1 MDDIFS
7 EIPNKLPLLE
17 LFFATKNTTVLRRL
31 RDKEIKELNFYTD
44 SKQEAESNEWAINP
58 LVLSNIKNI
67 NLAENPTTSNYG
79 QTSYYVIKF
88 DNLSFDEE
96 DVYIAGEFDLYKVN
110 KALKMFY
117 WTRNNEKFFQ
127 GLGLT
132 YQLTDRDEKIKITW
146 PLGLDFSNAPSI
158 KSLAGLDF
166 RNRDSNYNYN
176 NTYRKLLR
184 IKFYNNADM
193 WTLNTNELNK
203 NQVREVILG
212 NTLSESAKI
221 TFSNGKGTTKI
232 RVVPHTRSKNNE
244 RLDSNGTNEL
254 WKLLEYLGE
263 VFDKYTVIIVQ
274 QEEEYLF
281 NSIKSAGF
289 NACYLTEADNVND

>member
-31 RDKEIKELNFYTD
+31 RDKEIKELNFHTD

-67 NLAENPTTSNYG
+67 NLAQNPATSNYD

-96 DVYIAGEFDLYKVN
+96 DIYIAGEFDLYKVN

-117 WTRNNEKFFQ
+117 WTLNNEKFFQ

-132 YQLTDRDEKIKITW
+132 YQLTDRDEKIKIT
-146 PLGLDFSNAPSI
+146 
-158 KSLAGLDF
+158 
-166 RNRDSNYNYN
+166 
-176 NTYRKLLR
+176 
-184 IKFYNNADM
+184 
-193 WTLNTNELNK
+193 
-203 NQVREVILG
+203 
-212 NTLSESAKI
+212 
-221 TFSNGKGTTKI
+221 
-232 RVVPHTRSKNNE
+232 
-244 RLDSNGTNEL
+244 
-254 WKLLEYLGE
+254 
-263 VFDKYTVIIVQ
+263 
-274 QEEEYLF
+274 
-281 NSIKSAGF
+281 
-289 NACYLTEADNVND
+289 